1 MPVPQSKRRINVAA
15 AAIFNQDGK
24 VFLSRR
30 PSFVDQGGCWEF
42 PGGKRR
48 PYETGFEAL
57 KRELFE
63 ELGIQVHRAQ
73 PLIRV
78 PYDYGDQIVY
88 LDVWEVRDFSGE
100 PFGREGQVVRWVD
113 VDALWHYTFPEA
125 NMPIIKA
132 VVLPHSM
139 LVTGEAS
146 SEAAFAESLEEAL
159 VNNALTLVRV
169 RAPELSFE
177 DYSQRAATAVAL
189 CKAHGARCLVGHRG
203 VDEVQQLVDLCTS
216 LDAEG
221 VYLTSP
227 QLNALSSRPSL
238 GDKWLATTVHNE
250 ADLDQ
255 AEAIDCDFAT
265 LSPIRPT
272 ALCRDQT
279 ALGWHDLQEWVRARR
294 LPVYAMGGLRLNDM
308 HHARGVGAQGI
319 ASCAA
324 FWKKR

>member
-1 MPVPQSKRRINVAA
+1 MSVPLSKRRINVAA
-15 AAIFNQDGK
+15 AAIFNEDGK

-30 PSFVDQGGCWEF
+30 PSFVDQGGRWEF

-63 ELGIQVHRAQ
+63 ELGIQVRRAQ

-78 PYDYGDQIVY
+78 PYDYGGQIVF

-113 VDALWHYTFPEA
+113 VEELWHYSFPEA
-125 NMPIIKA
+125 NVPIIKS
-132 VVLPHSM
+132 VILPHTC
-139 LVTGEAS
+139 LVTGQAS
-146 SEAAFAESLEEAL
+146 SDDAFVESLSEAL
-159 VNNALTLVRV
+159 TTHQIKLVRV

-177 DYSQRAATAVAL
+177 AYSQRAALAAKL
-189 CKAHGARCLVGHRG
+189 CKTHGARIMLGHRG
-203 VDEVQQLVDLCTS
+203 VEDMQQLVDLSES
-216 LDAEG
+216 LDASG
-221 VYLTSP
+221 IYLTSS
-227 QLNALSSRPSL
+227 QLNALSARPL
-238 GDKWLATTVHNE
+238 RDDKWLAATVHNE
-250 ADLDQ
+250 ADLEQ
-255 AEAIDCDFAT
+255 AEAIGCDFAT

-279 ALGWHDLQEWVRARR
+279 ALGWHDLQEWVRSRR
-294 LPVYAMGGLRLNDM
+294 LPVYAMGGLTMYDM

-324 FWKKR
+324 FWTER